1 MPDLILAYFRKQ
13 VFPVR
18 QHGVNMSIKAC
29 IALVERTW
37 QSIEVRG
44 RGRKGYMKSPCVQ
57 SLQEECNN
65 RVVSVIGSD
74 RA

>member
-1 MPDLILAYFRKQ
+1 
-13 VFPVR
+13 
-18 QHGVNMSIKAC
+18 MSIKAC

-44 RGRKGYMKSPCVQ
+44 RGRKGGMKSPYVQ

-65 RVVSVIGSD
+65 RVVSVIGGD